1 MGDEPEPAAPLADPL
16 GDPPASAD
24 PGEHSEHSADPLSDP
39 PSDPLSDPLRDPLAE
54 PGVDPTGE
62 PGVVLSGM
70 SWWGRAWVTLGVLV
84 AIGVTATGVILVRHL
99 LVHPVSPSSLLAQ
112 SSSRLTALAPD
123 LAGLD
128 VSASDS
134 AVSVGCPQ
142 GTCASAART
151 FRPTARMT
159 GSTLIDEA
167 DTWAALSGLGSPA
180 GGDSRVIDCANLAYA
195 PVDGV
200 LCDLSDYAVPGQD
213 SQQVHIYAELS
224 TAAGKAPTA
233 GVLTIAQAAK
243 LVVGSVYVQVLS
255 SSSGQ

>member
-1 MGDEPEPAAPLADPL
+1 MGDEPEPAAPLVDPL
-16 GDPPASAD
+16 GDPPAPED
-24 PGEHSEHSADPLSDP
+24 PGEHAADPLSEPRAD
-39 PSDPLSDPLRDPLAE
+39 SDA
-54 PGVDPTGE
+54 DPTAD
-62 PGVVLSGM
+62 PVQVPSGM

-99 LVHPVSPSSLLAQ
+99 LDHSVSPSSLLAQ

-123 LAGLD
+123 LPGLD
-128 VSASDS
+128 VRGSDS

-180 GGDSRVIDCANLAYA
+180 GGDSRGIDCANIAYA

-213 SQQVHIYAELS
+213 TQHVHIYAELS

-233 GVLTIAQAAK
+233 GVLTVAKAAK

-255 SSSGQ
+255 SSSGP